1 MGTFFLRSLALSVP
15 ISDYDAIMKN
25 FNAIAIALTNENFN
39 AIAISNNG

>member
-1 MGTFFLRSLALSVP
+1 MVQGYIT
-15 ISDYDAIMKN
+15 DYDAIMKN